1 MAQKGS
7 RGLLG
12 LFYGLRHQ
20 YGDVTSNGR
29 VKTMNLLDFF
39 RSHRI
44 KSIKK
49 EIKAK
54 EKLCKVQESLNE
66 LLREEQE
73 IESN

>member
-1 MAQKGS
+1 
-7 RGLLG
+7 
-12 LFYGLRHQ
+12 
-20 YGDVTSNGR
+20 
-29 VKTMNLLDFF
+29 MNLLDFF

-49 EIKAK
+49 EIKTK
-54 EKLCKVQESLNE
+54 EKLCQVQESLNE